1 MILYLEKYTILSFSK
16 GGPRASKVT
25 FIEMR
30 HRKMNKKLS
39 VRWLAMLLAVVLCL
53 GYLQPLGALAADEPG
68 VADYQSF
75 LSNLKVLEQYADE
88 YAATNSRYNAK
99 TLVVNF
105 IRTGVERYNDDNWV
119 TLAGSE
125 ITDFVRYVENRD
137 ATKGTT
143 AMLLRNIII
152 DDFTLPNGNQVDFG
166 HMFGTLNIAFVAS
179 QESADLGGW
188 AGDICDLLMYSK
200 NFGNVPEGTVEERVA
215 YIKNNCFGVNAD
227 DAFGMDDFYGDM
239 DAFYLWHKSVAGDKM
254 STVMEGYFTADLSDS
269 DRAAYFLNNRFKGL
283 KTQEDVRT
291 AIYDTYKA
299 NMGLRVLEAKRELSG
314 ETELRAAS
322 CYAFADYLFEQAGD
336 RLTGDM
342 GGDEGGNEGG
352 NEGQGPAKDN
362 DYYSVFSSASSVLA
376 PGIQQTIKYAM
387 TADNKQIVYY
397 VATVDVKRDDVTI
410 MANYRDND
418 PGKGW
423 GTQRVEDQALAL
435 LNKHTNPKDTENYTE
450 NFSVVVATNADGF
463 NMSTGQPG
471 GLLVMN
477 GKEWYGVDNDGFFAI
492 LKDGTAMIGTKADY
506 ATYKDQ
512 IQEAVGGFGAVLI
525 RDGEDVVGKSST
537 HTSNRASRTAIGITA
552 DGKVVM
558 MVLDGRQE
566 PFSAGGSMEEI
577 AQIML
582 DAGCVEAVNL
592 DGGGSTTYLSK
603 PEGAD
608 NLQLVNRP
616 SDGFARSVATSLV
629 AISTAKS
636 SKEFDHANITS
647 DYDYLTIGTELK
659 LIASGVSNT
668 GNSAALPEGL
678 TWEVSDSSIGMVSE
692 DGVFT
697 ALDNGDVK
705 VHLVKDGVV
714 VGTKILHVVVPDTLA
729 FDKNTLNVVY
739 GVPTDL
745 VLLAYYNENPVLF
758 NEFDVMTLNGDSE
771 ACDLEYLTM
780 VVHEESGIR
789 SITMG
794 AVLLANMD
802 AFALIEVR
810 CYKADEA
817 VFDFDNITA
826 GGRDLAYIR
835 DVSNSTNVGDNVY
848 GVADASKVMDITY
861 VFGLDMQAIG
871 IPEQLQGLTH
881 MLPGAD
887 VSATAWKFLLQL
899 AERVSTLTEVRIDVQ
914 FDTDLDVDISN
925 LKVVN
930 EYFYLKSAE
939 LDENNKMTMVCG
951 WYDQTQAIDPAT
963 ANPICILSGV
973 KATPK
978 ADAAWDS
985 KNQLAITNVG
995 QVSYEVYLRASSLYS
1010 FAQQPE
1016 NQAEYGLYPFVNP
1029 DDPSEKG
1036 AYFGTVYANFSDS
1049 FVLDKSLRQGWEKV
1063 GDYYRYFVDNEALV
1077 GIHYLPSLEDPTVK
1091 KFYEFES
1098 DGVLNGTV
1106 TGMITT
1112 EDGLYYAFQG
1122 EKMTGWRS
1130 VMDETGESHDYY
1142 FHPRDGKAVDGK
1154 FTIAGYTY
1162 TFENYKLVEG
1172 CLVTDSK
1179 GTRYLWAGRWL
1190 RNQWLEVDGKW
1201 YFAGHEWDGY
1211 FVTGGMV
1218 WVRDFDGKSSHYH
1231 LFDENGVFQSQ
1242 VDGLYHVGNDTYLMK
1257 NGVRQSEPG
1266 LVLIDGYYYYFC
1278 STDKAVKNCNY
1289 WPTRTNGLLPYGT
1302 YKFDEQGR
1310 MVNPPV
1316 VDPDQPETPDEPS
1329 APAKNGVVDVN
1340 GTLYYFIND
1349 ALQYAAG
1356 LVKLEDGSYIYVR
1369 SNGSLAIGEYWVT
1382 NANGL
1387 LNQGMY
1393 TFGADG
1399 KMVTPEEP
1407 EIPEEPS
1414 EPTVPSEPEQPTEP
1428 KPVKNGV
1435 VEEGGKLYYYVNN
1448 APQYAAGLVKLAD
1461 GSYIY
1466 VRSNAQLAI
1475 GTYWVTN
1482 TNGHMSQGMHTFD
1495 DSGIMLDPPV
1505 VEPEQPDTPDT
1516 PVVPTIKNGVVEE
1529 GGKLYYYVNNA
1540 PQYAAGLVKLEDG
1553 SFIYVRSSAQLA
1565 TGTYW
1570 VTNHNGYMKEG
1581 LYEFDENGIM
1591 LNPPVQPEEP
1601 ETPDTPAEPETPVEP
1616 EKPEEPEVLNG
1627 VEEINGVLYYFD
1639 NGKLGYAYGTIKLT
1653 DENGADYLIYVRTGG
1668 NLAIGKYWVTNGNGY
1683 LKEGMYTFDEN
1694 GRLYL

>member
-1 MILYLEKYTILSFSK
+1 
-16 GGPRASKVT
+16 
-25 FIEMR
+25 
-30 HRKMNKKLS
+30 MNKKLS

-105 IRTGVERYNDDNWV
+105 IRTGVDRYNDDNWV
-119 TLAGSE
+119 TLAGAE

-137 ATKGTT
+137 AAKGTT

-152 DDFTLPNGNQVDFG
+152 DEFTLPNGNQVDFG

-188 AGDICDLLMYSK
+188 AGDICDLLFYSK
-200 NFGNVPEGTVEERVA
+200 NFGNVPAGTVEERVA

-239 DAFYLWHKSVAGDKM
+239 DAYYLWHKSVAGEKL
-254 STVMEGYFTADLSDS
+254 SVVMENYFTADLSDS
-269 DRAAYFLNNRFKGL
+269 DRAAYFLNNRFRGV

-291 AIYDTYKA
+291 AVYDTYTA

-314 ETELRAAS
+314 ESELRAAS
-322 CYAFADYLFEQAGD
+322 CYAFADYLYEQAGD
-336 RLTGDM
+336 RLTGDV
-342 GGDEGGNEGG
+342 GGNEGG
-352 NEGQGPAKDN
+352 EGGEGGEGPAMDN
-362 DYYSVFSSASSVLA
+362 EYYSVFSSSSSVLA

-397 VATVDVKRDDVTI
+397 VATVDVNRDDVTI

-435 LNKHTNPKDTENYTE
+435 LNKHNNPADTENYIE
-450 NFSVVVATNADGF
+450 NFNVVVATNADGF

-471 GLLVMN
+471 GLLVME
-477 GKEWYGVDNDGFFAI
+477 GKEWYGVDSDGFFAI
-492 LKDGTAMIGTKADY
+492 LKDGTAMIGTKEDY

-525 RDGEDVVGKSST
+525 RDGEIAVSKNENYTNS
-537 HTSNRASRTAIGITA
+537 RASRTASGITA

-582 DAGCVEAVNL
+582 EAGCVEAVNL

-629 AISTAKS
+629 AVSTAKS
-636 SKEFDHANITS
+636 SKEFDHANISS
-647 DYDYLTIGTELK
+647 DYDYLTIGTELQ

-668 GNSAALPEGL
+668 GNAAPLPEGL
-678 TWEVSDSSIGMVSE
+678 VWEVSDSSVGVVSA

-705 VHLVKDGVV
+705 VHLVLNGVV
-714 VGTKILHVVVPDTLA
+714 VGTKILHVVVPDNIAFAQERFTAIFGQPITLP
-729 FDKNTLNVVY
+729 VVATY
-739 GVPTDL
+739 NGNPV
-745 VLLAYYNENPVLF
+745 AYNEY
-758 NEFDVMTLNGDSE
+758 DVILATDPWDAGMLEGFVFTPDEE
-771 ACDLEYLTM
+771 A
-780 VVHEESGIR
+780 GIR
-789 SITMG
+789 N
-794 AVLLANMD
+794 VLVA
-802 AFALIEVR
+802 ALLLSNEEVYAMADIR
-810 CYKADEA
+810 VYKDGEA
-817 VFDFDNITA
+817 VFDFDNVTA
-826 GGRDLAYIR
+826 GDRELAWVRDIA
-835 DVSNSTNVGDNVY
+835 NSHKIDENLFGIV
-848 GVADASKVMDITY
+848 DANKAMDITY

-871 IPEQLQGLTH
+871 IPEELSSLTH

-899 AERVSTLTEVRIDVQ
+899 AERVSTMTEVKIEVQ
-914 FDTDLDVDISN
+914 FDADLDVDISD

-930 EYFYLKSAE
+930 EYFYLKSAV
-939 LDENNKMTMVCG
+939 LDENNKMIMTCG
-951 WYDQTQAIDPAT
+951 WYDQTQAIDAET

-985 KNQLAITNVG
+985 KNQLVITNVG
-995 QVSYEVYLRASSLYS
+995 QVSYEIYLRASSLYS

-1016 NQAEYGLYPFVNP
+1016 NQAEFGLLPFVNP
-1029 DDPSEKG
+1029 DDPNEKG
-1036 AYFGTVYANFSDS
+1036 AYFGTVYANFNDT
-1049 FVLDKSLRQGWEKV
+1049 FTLDKSLRQGWEKV

-1106 TGMITT
+1106 TGMITM

-1122 EKMTGWRS
+1122 EMMTGWRS
-1130 VMDETGESHDYY
+1130 VMDETGATYDYY

-1154 FTIAGYTY
+1154 YTIAGYTY
-1162 TFENYKLVEG
+1162 TFEDHKLVEG

-1190 RNQWLEVDGKW
+1190 RNQWLEIGGNW

-1242 VDGLYHVGNDTYLMK
+1242 VTGLYHVGNDTYLMK
-1257 NGVRQSEPG
+1257 DGVRQSEPG

-1278 STDKAVKNCNY
+1278 STDKAVKNCDY
-1289 WPTRTNGLLPYGT
+1289 WPTRTNGLLPYGI

-1316 VDPDQPETPDEPS
+1316 VDPDQPDTPDEPS

-1356 LVKLEDGSYIYVR
+1356 LVELEDGSYIYVR
-1369 SNGSLAIGEYWVT
+1369 SNGSLAIGDYWVT

-1387 LNQGMY
+1387 VEQGMY

-1399 KMVTPEEP
+1399 KMV
-1407 EIPEEPS
+1407 IPEEPDVPVDPS
-1414 EPTVPSEPEQPTEP
+1414 EPTEPSEPSEPSEPDQPTEP

-1435 VEEGGKLYYYVNN
+1435 VEVNGTLYYYLND

-1475 GTYWVTN
+1475 GQYWVTN
-1482 TNGHMSQGMHTFD
+1482 TNGYMSQGMHNFD
-1495 DSGIMLDPPV
+1495 DSGIMADPPV

-1516 PVVPTIKNGVVEE
+1516 PVEPEVKNGVVNVN
-1529 GGKLYYYVNNA
+1529 GTLYYFIDNV

-1565 TGTYW
+1565 TGAYW
-1570 VTNHNGYMKEG
+1570 VTNHNGYVKEG
-1581 LYEFDENGIM
+1581 MYEFDENGIM
-1591 LNPPVQPEEP
+1591 LNPPVVEPEQPDTP
-1601 ETPDTPAEPETPVEP
+1601 ETPDVPAEPEQPDTPVEP
-1616 EKPEEPEVLNG
+1616 EKPEVKNG
-1627 VEEINGVLYYFD
+1627 VVDVNGTLYYYD
-1639 NGKLGYAYGTIKLT
+1639 NGTLGYAYGVIKLT
-1653 DENGADYLIYVRTGG
+1653 DENGADYLIYVRTAG